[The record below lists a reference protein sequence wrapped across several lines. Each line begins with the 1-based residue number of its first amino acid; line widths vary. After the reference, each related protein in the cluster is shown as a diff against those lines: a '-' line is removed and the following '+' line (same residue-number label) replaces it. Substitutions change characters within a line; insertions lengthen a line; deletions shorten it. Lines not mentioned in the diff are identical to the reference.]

1 LTVTEMCLAF
11 WEDTFTCNS
20 MNADVYKHFI
30 LHFSFQY
37 VQYLSQDVFAEET
50 ACSFELLLA

>member
-1 LTVTEMCLAF
+1 MCLAF